1 MLIATITA
9 LILIFGSGNLEF
21 YLTNLK
27 KPVKEYVVDEVR
39 RDAILEAGK
48 ELEEELKGLSKDI
61 EEHFEELI
69 EVHAEYKS
77 ATGDYP
83 AAGAMLKTDQNKL
96 TMLVLDT
103 RDAMKENMTRAEW
116 EQVFEAVEK

>member
-77 ATGDYP
+77 ATGGLSRCRCNAENRSEQAHHARPRYARRDERKHDP
-83 AAGAMLKTDQNKL
+83 RRVGAG
-96 TMLVLDT
+96 V
-103 RDAMKENMTRAEW
+103 RSS
-116 EQVFEAVEK
+116 